1 MCHLGEASR
10 IAYVE
15 ATDMMVHLLK
25 LKRLFVKT
33 LQDALQPTHVRKQ
46 MNQNVVSSVL
56 TYFSYTLLG

>member
-25 LKRLFVKT
+25 LKKLFVKT
-33 LQDALQPTHVRKQ
+33 LQDALQPTHVRRQ
-46 MNQNVVSSVL
+46 MNQNLVSSVL
-56 TYFSYTLLG
+56 T